1 MGRHIEDF
9 RIDNYMKEA
18 CDAVYAFLES
28 EGYGYVE
35 FDGEPVFKKGK
46 GVVKAPIFFKFSIS
60 ENIIRMETWIKNAIT
75 PGVYIG
81 EFGTKGMVGAAVR
94 GPWKKIIKRIEDI
107 FCQVGQRIA
116 VYEDAEVDDISQ
128 SMPQVSQSNSV
139 KCPSCGATLEPGTSF
154 CAGCGQNVVQQNNI
168 DRNVSKKE
176 WYKNYAPKRVKN
188 DIRNSALSC
197 YIFAGIKL
205 ILCIILNPIGIIDAV
220 VLGLLGLG
228 LQLRRKYVYP
238 ILFIIVVLFEL
249 GLSSREG
256 GSTSGGYVLAS
267 FMFPA
272 IWGIISVNKM
282 NKQYKLFQKSRQQK
296 EEH

>member
-1 MGRHIEDF
+1 
-9 RIDNYMKEA
+9 
-18 CDAVYAFLES
+18 
-28 EGYGYVE
+28 
-35 FDGEPVFKKGK
+35 
-46 GVVKAPIFFKFSIS
+46 
-60 ENIIRMETWIKNAIT
+60 METWIKNAVT

-81 EFGTKGMVGAAVR
+81 EFGTTGMVGAAVR

-116 VYEDAEVDDISQ
+116 VYEDAEVDALSQ
-128 SMPQVSQSNSV
+128 NMPQVSQSNNA
-139 KCPSCGATLEPGTSF
+139 KCPACGAVLEPGASF
-154 CAGCGQNVVQQNNI
+154 CAGCGQNVAQENNI

-176 WYKNYAPKRVKN
+176 WYKNYAPKGIKN
-188 DIRNSALSC
+188 DIQNSAISC

-256 GSTSGGYVLAS
+256 GTTSGNYMLIS
-267 FMFPA
+267 FMLPA
-272 IWGIISVNKM
+272 IWGIISINKM
-282 NKQYKLFQKSRQQK
+282 NKQYKLFKNSRQQ
-296 EEH
+296 